1 MSDIRS
7 NLSPRLLAQIK
18 RLDLKARMVVE
29 GFLTGLHKSPYHG
42 FSVEFAEYRPY
53 LPGDELKRIDWK
65 VLARSDK
72 YFVKEFEEETNLKAY
87 ILLDSSASMG
97 YHSRETDSK
106 LEYGSSLAAALSFL
120 LLSQNDAAGLAL
132 FNSRLQRY
140 LPPRSRR
147 SHWHAILQ
155 ELNQAKP
162 QGRTGYKKIF
172 QELAGHLKRRGLLV
186 LISDLW
192 GDDDEIINS
201 LKNLRHLKHEVLV
214 FHLLDPDE
222 SSFPFRSE
230 AVFADMET
238 GRELQLN
245 PADIKQKYLDALKQR
260 TDRLG
265 RECRRHLID
274 YQPIVTDQPFD
285 QALLKYLHKRQKL
298 G

>member
-1 MSDIRS
+1 MPDIRS

-18 RLDLKARMVVE
+18 QLDLKARMVVE

-53 LPGDELKRIDWK
+53 LPGDEVKRIDWK

-97 YHSRETDSK
+97 YHSKGTASK

-132 FNSRLQRY
+132 FNNRLQRY

-192 GDDDEIINS
+192 GDDEEIINS

-222 SSFPFRSE
+222 AFFPFNSE

-238 GRELQLN
+238 GQELQLN
-245 PADIKQKYLDALKQR
+245 PADVKQKYLNALKQT

-274 YQPIVTDQPFD
+274 YQTVVTDQPFD

>member
-1 MSDIRS
+1 MPDIKS
-7 NLSPRLLAQIK
+7 NLSPRLIAQIK

-53 LPGDELKRIDWK
+53 FPGDEVKRIDWK

-97 YHSRETDSK
+97 YHGPNVASK
-106 LEYGSSLAAALSFL
+106 LEYGASLAAALSFL

-132 FNSRLQRY
+132 FNSRLKKY

-147 SHWHAILQ
+147 THWHAILQ

-162 QGRTGYKKIF
+162 QGQTGYKKIF
-172 QELAGHLKRRGLLV
+172 QELSGHLKRRGLLV

-192 GDDDEIINS
+192 GDDDEIINC

-222 SSFPFRSE
+222 AGFPFRSE

-238 GRELQLN
+238 GQELQIN
-245 PADIKQKYLDALKQR
+245 PADIKNNYLAALKER
-260 TDRLG
+260 TDYLG

-274 YQPIVTDQPFD
+274 YQPIVTGQPFD
-285 QALLKYLHKRQKL
+285 QALLKYLHKRQRI

>member
-1 MSDIRS
+1 
-7 NLSPRLLAQIK
+7 
-18 RLDLKARMVVE
+18 
-29 GFLTGLHKSPYHG
+29 
-42 FSVEFAEYRPY
+42 
-53 LPGDELKRIDWK
+53 
-65 VLARSDK
+65 
-72 YFVKEFEEETNLKAY
+72 
-87 ILLDSSASMG
+87 
-97 YHSRETDSK
+97 
-106 LEYGSSLAAALSFL
+106 L

-132 FNSRLQRY
+132 FNRRLQKY

-155 ELNQAKP
+155 ELNQVQP
-162 QGRTGYKKIF
+162 RGQTGYKRIF
-172 QELAGHLKRRGLLV
+172 SELAGHLKRRGLLV

-222 SSFPFRSE
+222 ASFPFSSE

-238 GRELQLN
+238 GQELQIN
-245 PADIKQKYLDALKQR
+245 PGGIRQKYLAALKQR
-260 TDRLG
+260 TDHLG

-274 YQPIVTDQPFD
+274 YLPIVTDQPFD
-285 QALLKYLHKRQKL
+285 QALLKYLHKRQRL

>member
-1 MSDIRS
+1 MPDIR
-7 NLSPRLLAQIK
+7 NDLSPRLIAQIK
-18 RLDLKARMVVE
+18 RLDLKARLVVE

-53 LPGDELKRIDWK
+53 LPGDEVRRIDWK
-65 VLARSDK
+65 VLARSDR

-97 YHSRETDSK
+97 YHGPKTGSK
-106 LEYGSSLAAALSFL
+106 LEYGSCLAAALSFL

-132 FNSRLQRY
+132 FNSRIQKY

-147 SHWHAILQ
+147 THWHAILQ
-155 ELNQAKP
+155 ELNRARP
-162 QGRTGYKKIF
+162 GGRTGYRNIF
-172 QELAGHLKRRGLLV
+172 LELAGRIKRRGLLV
-186 LISDLW
+186 VISDLW
-192 GDDDEIINS
+192 GDDGEIIDA

-222 SSFPFRSE
+222 AHFPFGPE
-230 AVFADMET
+230 AVFSDMET
-238 GRELQLN
+238 GQELQVV
-245 PADIKQKYLDALKQR
+245 PADIKAKYLAALKGR
-260 TDRLG
+260 TDHLG

-274 YQPIVTDQPFD
+274 YQPVVTDQPFD
-285 QALLKYLHKRQKL
+285 QALLKYLHKRQRM